1 MREVK
6 ETIDNLNANVAK
18 MINIMET
25 NDLFKP
31 KTPTNTDQQT
41 VMPCT
46 PTSWLHVKQ
55 SLEATRCPR
64 KKFVRWHLL
73 QSKLSYDIWNKSTP
87 KESDKGKKAQ
97 VRFASGMG
105 GFCRNMEKLA
115 ARSVSD
121 RPIADPILLSQWE
134 QSVKEIAEMA
144 FNKACE
150 MSQTKS
156 PTFNKIREMKLS
168 ILK

>member
-1 MREVK
+1 
-6 ETIDNLNANVAK
+6 
-18 MINIMET
+18 MET

-31 KTPTNTDQQT
+31 KAPTNPDQQPVT
-41 VMPCT
+41 PCP

-64 KKFVRWHLL
+64 KKFIRWHLL

-97 VRFASGMG
+97 VCFASGMG

-115 ARSVSD
+115 ARTVSD
-121 RPIADPILLSQWE
+121 RPIGDPALLSQWE

-144 FNKACE
+144 FNKACD
-150 MSQTKS
+150 MSDGDS
-156 PTFNKIREMKLS
+156 IPTFSKIRDMKVSNIKKHGWLYKSLILS
-168 ILK
+168 MFSL